1 MIHITVPTQMITS
14 YRPHAANPGREGIS
28 NEPDF
33 DPSANPSIT
42 RAADQA
48 NSDACETQSDFSKST
63 FDILALGGFI
73 RITRGQ
79 YIEPS

>member
-33 DPSANPSIT
+33 DPSANSSVA
-42 RAADQA
+42 RAADQM
-48 NSDACETQSDFSKST
+48 NSDAYETQADFSKSS
-63 FDILALGGFI
+63 FDVLALGGFI

-79 YIEPS
+79 YI